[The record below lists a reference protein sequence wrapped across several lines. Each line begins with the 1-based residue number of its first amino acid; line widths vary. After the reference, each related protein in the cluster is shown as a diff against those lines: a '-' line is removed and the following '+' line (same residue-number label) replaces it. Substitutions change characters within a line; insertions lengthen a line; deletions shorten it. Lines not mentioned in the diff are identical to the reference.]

1 MEKKFIKLFESVY
14 KRHQRNG
21 GFLVGDYV
29 KFSDGFKSKEAY
41 KELNDDIKTIIDNM
55 ISSGLNMRIVNVKS
69 YKPNANPANPQ
80 SSGFDFVVD
89 IALDQAGGR
98 YSDYLSICP
107 SLLVRDDVYPN
118 LNPLSPEREIKHKVN
133 IKPEELESDEE
144 AYVNNS
150 DVKGNGK
157 LGFGDRKLRNTNV
170 TLSSKPA
177 TKSMQVNSYTKEY
190 LKGLKK

>member
-14 KRHQRNG
+14 QRYQREG
-21 GFLVGDYV
+21 GFLIGDYV
-29 KFSDGFKSKEAY
+29 KFKDNYKSADHY
-41 KELNDDIKTIIDNM
+41 KSLNDDIKSKLDAM
-55 ISSGLNMRIVNVKS
+55 KDSGLNIRVVDTKS
-69 YKPNANPANPQ
+69 YMPAATPANPAGNGVQ
-80 SSGFDFVVD
+80 LTLT
-89 IALDQAGGR
+89 IALDQGGGR
-98 YSDYLSICP
+98 YSDYILCCP

-157 LGFGDRKLRNTNV
+157 LGFGDRKLRNKNV
-170 TLSSKPA
+170 TLNSKPA

-190 LKGLKK
+190 LKGIK